1 MKILTV
7 SYLVLATSL
16 SAAEWAIHVDGTTSQ
31 LKLTS
36 DTACVEGIV
45 SIVHGQER
53 YTLVPSRDGVSTR
66 AAFVNSGDNVQAYL
80 TFPQQGGAL
89 ELFFYHR
96 TAQSFTGTLEFT
108 GTVRYFADA
117 FACKTG
123 ANAHER
129 VLAFQMPGS
138 NNRGND
144 SLFAPQH
151 DDLLHFNA
159 AVCNVTQADVPERF
173 SFTLCG
179 QFTEASEARFS
190 ITHYANYFKHRYM
203 PYYHALDRTRCPKAP
218 TGWMS
223 WNTYFDRATAED
235 NLAEARIGKRY
246 LQPFG
251 CEFWSIESWQGNSDQ
266 LPVSKFFNMD
276 LEVNERQ
283 FPKGM
288 KNLADELRAL
298 GFRPGLWTAPFGTGN
313 TNFYLAHKQW
323 FLHDAAGTPIKSWNG
338 IFTLDPTVPEA
349 REHLR
354 KIHATA
360 AHEWGYEFFKIDG
373 MSGRNHGYCAHLYER
388 PEIRARFADPTC
400 PNPFELCVQA
410 FRDGIG
416 SNRVF
421 LACQGHATGP
431 EARYADAARSG
442 ADIVHP
448 NQPVKWENVK
458 NQAVC
463 TLSQAFTHNIAMV
476 LDPDT
481 LLVRD
486 LPIEEARTSAT
497 VIALPGQLTFFGD
510 KLKDLPN
517 EKMKILQQTLPV
529 VHTVPQSLYPY
540 FSLLP
545 IWRLDVSHPSLP
557 SYTVVALFNWSDREE
572 KIETSLA
579 ELGLAEGAYVGYE
592 FWTEARVPVTTQFS
606 AVVPA
611 HGVRVI
617 ALHRAQVVPQWIG
630 SDRHITTSGMEVR
643 ACTWNPAG
651 ATLSGKVTVIGGF
664 PLTTA
669 LHIPDGYRITTI
681 ETTAKEKTVRQS
693 GVLCLLTLACEQT
706 QEVSFDIHF
715 EGKMK

>member
-1 MKILTV
+1 MKSLLFSCLMI
-7 SYLVLATSL
+7 SASL
-16 SAAEWAIHVDGTTSQ
+16 SAAEWSIHVDGSKSQ

-36 DTACVEGIV
+36 DSACIEGVVRLV
-45 SIVHGQER
+45 SNQEQ
-53 YTLVPSRDGVSTR
+53 YTLVPSRDGILTR
-66 AAFVNSGDNVQAYL
+66 AALVNAGGNVQAYL

-96 TAQSFTGTLEFT
+96 TAQAFQGTLEFT

-117 FACKTG
+117 FACKTRPD
-123 ANAHER
+123 AQER
-129 VLAFQMPGS
+129 VLAFQMRGS

-144 SLFAPQH
+144 SLFSPQH
-151 DDLLHFNA
+151 DDLLQFNA
-159 AVCNVTQADVPERF
+159 AACTLTQAAPDGF
-173 SFTLCG
+173 SFTLRG
-179 QFTEASEARFS
+179 QIHEASQARFS
-190 ITHYANYFKHRYM
+190 IVHQKDYFKHRYM
-203 PYYHALDRTRCPKAP
+203 PYYHAIDRTRCPKAP

-266 LPVSKFFNMD
+266 LPVSKFFNMN

-288 KNLADELRAL
+288 KNLADEIRAL

-313 TNFYLAHKQW
+313 TNFYTAHKTW
-323 FLHDAAGTPIKSWNG
+323 FLHDAAGKPIKSWNG
-338 IFTLDPTVPEA
+338 VFTLDPTVPAA

-354 KIHATA
+354 RIHAIA
-360 AHEWGYEFFKIDG
+360 AQEWGYEFFKIDG

-410 FRDGIG
+410 FREGIG

-431 EARYADAARSG
+431 EPRYADAARSG

-448 NQPVKWENVK
+448 NQPVKWANVK
-458 NQAVC
+458 NQAIC
-463 TLSQAFTHNIAMV
+463 TLAQAFAHNIAMV

-497 VIALPGQLTFFGD
+497 LIALPGQLTFFGD
-510 KLKDLPN
+510 KLTNLPG

-529 VHTVPQSLYPY
+529 VHAVPQRLYPY

-545 IWRLDVSHPSLP
+545 IWRLDVTHPELP
-557 SYTVVALFNWSDREE
+557 AYTVVALFNWSDREGE
-572 KIETSLA
+572 VATTLN
-579 ELGLAEGAYVGYE
+579 ELGLDEGAYLGYE
-592 FWTEARVPVTTQFS
+592 FWTQTMVPVTTQFS

-617 ALHRAQVVPQWIG
+617 AVQRAQKTPQWIG
-630 SDRHITTSGMEVR
+630 SDRHITTSGMEVHT
-643 ACTWNPAG
+643 CTWDP
-651 ATLSGKVTVIGGF
+651 TRSVLSGKITVIGGF

-669 LHIPDGYRITTI
+669 LHIPEGYRIATTS
-681 ETTAKEKTVRQS
+681 TTAQEKTIRQS
-693 GVLCLLTLACEQT
+693 GDLCLLTLTCEKT
-706 QEVSFDIHF
+706 QEVTFDLQF
-715 EGKMK
+715 EGKTK